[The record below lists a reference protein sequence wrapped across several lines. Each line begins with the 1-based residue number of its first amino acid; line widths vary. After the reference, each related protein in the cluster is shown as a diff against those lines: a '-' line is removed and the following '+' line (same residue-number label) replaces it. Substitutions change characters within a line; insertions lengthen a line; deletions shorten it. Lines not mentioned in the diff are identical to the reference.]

1 MGPISVDPTSMMISN
16 VPARGRDPAHNTA
29 RCAATDDG
37 GAKALPGVYDP
48 GSGSRRVPQ
57 RALK

>member
-1 MGPISVDPTSMMISN
+1 MVPISVDATNMIALN

-37 GAKALPGVYDP
+37 GAKALPGVEDP

-57 RALK
+57 RELK

>member
-1 MGPISVDPTSMMISN
+1 MFLCVGATLAT
-16 VPARGRDPAHNTA
+16 VPGCWCAHNTA
-29 RCAATDDG
+29 RSAATDDG
-37 GAKALPGVYDP
+37 GAKALPGVEDP